1 MQILDKCK
9 YKNQANTLKNGIY
22 MCVCVYIYT
31 HIYKTKTFQKKKK
44 KHEEEIDLVSKKET
58 K

>member
-22 MCVCVYIYT
+22 MCVCVYIHTY
-31 HIYKTKTFQKKKK
+31 IQNQNSPKKKK
-44 KHEEEIDLVSKKET
+44 KA
-58 K
+58 